1 LDDSAIPALTG
12 VVPGRTVADLELLQW
27 DPQEAAV
34 AERRENRYLR
44 DIPLPGLE
52 DSQPGYRGPSVCK
65 IVGITY
71 RQLDYWTT
79 TELVTPSVRNAE
91 GSGSQ
96 RLYSFED
103 IVQLK
108 VIKSLLD
115 AGVSLQRIRA
125 ALEFVRDGG
134 LDLRNLTLLA
144 DGSKVYA
151 LDDSQQVI
159 DLLGRGQGVFAIAIA
174 PVYEAVE
181 AQVTLLPSEHAY
193 PLADEAPAKG
203 PAPGAGPLAADG

>member
-1 LDDSAIPALTG
+1 M
-12 VVPGRTVADLELLQW
+12 
-27 DPQEAAV
+27 

-52 DSQPGYRGPSVCK
+52 DSQPGYRGPAVCK

-79 TELVTPSVRNAE
+79 TGLITPSVRNAE

-96 RLYSFED
+96 RLYAFDD

-125 ALEFVRDGG
+125 ALEFVRERG
-134 LDLRNLTLLA
+134 LDMRNLTLLA
-144 DGSKVYA
+144 DGTKVYA
-151 LDDSQQVI
+151 LDDKQDII
-159 DLLGRGQGVFAIAIA
+159 DLLGRGQGVFAIAVA
-174 PVYEAVE
+174 PVYQSVE
-181 AQVTLLPSEHAY
+181 TEVTQMPSERAY
-193 PLADEAPAKG
+193 PATSQDSEVT
-203 PAPGAGPLAADG
+203 AASEG